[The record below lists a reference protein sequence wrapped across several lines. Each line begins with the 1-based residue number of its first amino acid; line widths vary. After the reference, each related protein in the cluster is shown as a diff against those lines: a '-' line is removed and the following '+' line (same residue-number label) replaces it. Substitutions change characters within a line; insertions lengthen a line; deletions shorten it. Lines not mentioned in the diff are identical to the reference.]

1 MAAVRRSR
9 PADVAHPLWRAVR
22 YDDVGVGRDGE
33 VVGFGGG
40 VLEAGGSEG
49 GGVGGGVE
57 VEGCGWGG
65 WEGDVVY
72 MGRGL
77 FVSWGGVW

>member
-9 PADVAHPLWRAVR
+9 PADVAHPLWRAVG

-33 VVGFGGG
+33 VVGFGAG
-40 VLEAGGSEG
+40 VLEAGGPAG

-57 VEGCGWGG
+57 VEGCRWGG
-65 WEGDVVY
+65 REGDVVY
-72 MGRGL
+72 MGGGL
-77 FVSWGGVW
+77 LVRSSV